1 VLSAPHELR
10 DFQLVKNGSPLTIDS
25 IDKSEGRI
33 NRWAIEKEVHFDK
46 SGWLTSW
53 GKGPKIVTQKIDAM
67 AHTGVIKVM
76 VGQKPIESAKDA
88 ETLIKLFQKRASW
101 YRSDGV
107 YKSEVQRKEALALLD
122 KAVQELKKQIH
133 D

>member
-1 VLSAPHELR
+1 
-10 DFQLVKNGSPLTIDS
+10 
-25 IDKSEGRI
+25 
-33 NRWAIEKEVHFDK
+33 
-46 SGWLTSW
+46 
-53 GKGPKIVTQKIDAM
+53 M